1 MLGALTF
8 AIVPSCSNNK
18 MFETFSY
25 LPPLSDDQ
33 IARQVDYIVNNG
45 WTPCL
50 EFSEPELAYVQSTST
65 DRMGAVSSV
74 SESLSA
80 QAIFSS
86 MALAEAS
93 VLPGSCNSISASC
106 TFLYARQLHWSSRH
120 VLTTVTCFFVCRTT
134 STTGTG
140 QCGSCPCSAA
150 QTPCRSVPIALDC
163 SHNSRRVIATCF
175 LPVINAASILS
186 ARKPAACHAEYPQYC
201 SAVHQQ
207 FCN

>member
-74 SESLSA
+74 SKSFSA

-86 MALAEAS
+86 MALAEAFCS
-93 VLPGSCNSISASC
+93 TWQLQQYQRFLHSSFTLVSSIGLRDMS
-106 TFLYARQLHWSSRH
+106 L
-120 VLTTVTCFFVCRTT
+120 
-134 STTGTG
+134 
-140 QCGSCPCSAA
+140 
-150 QTPCRSVPIALDC
+150 
-163 SHNSRRVIATCF
+163 
-175 LPVINAASILS
+175 
-186 ARKPAACHAEYPQYC
+186 
-201 SAVHQQ
+201 QQ
-207 FCN
+207 